1 MWSQFQLMI
10 PIFIRGQLTH
20 TKKLRFRFPKS
31 CGVLSKNI
39 IPWSTLK
46 RWSPGSPGS
55 PPGRHGHCRDLAG
68 GLALDGVWVAQDH
81 SDPDPRGALF
91 GEKVEEWNT
100 CHPPTSVDLTFS
112 WISKASKGSWVAE
125 RVWGLVKSKPKIP
138 CFRWGC
144 LTNSANH
151 LKIAEMYLHFP
162 SFSYIPF
169 FRAAINWGDA
179 PFRDKPAVFTAES
192 ARKVGFDVA
201 TLHCEEPQE
210 PRRVAVSNFGY
221 GSNLPKNSV
230 MNIAQYQCDLMW
242 YVFLLPLYTRQSS
255 PAWYKGILRVWVALK
270 ALSSLS
276 TKYNQ
281 RFLGACASQTAQ
293 NHR

>member
-1 MWSQFQLMI
+1 MVSVSKVMW
-10 PIFIRGQLTH
+10 
-20 TKKLRFRFPKS
+20 
-31 CGVLSKNI
+31 
-39 IPWSTLK
+39 
-46 RWSPGSPGS
+46 
-55 PPGRHGHCRDLAG
+55 
-68 GLALDGVWVAQDH
+68 
-81 SDPDPRGALF
+81 GALQ
-91 GEKVEEWNT
+91 K
-100 CHPPTSVDLTFS
+100 HPPLVDVETLIPGIPGISARSPWALQGFGWWVGS
-112 WISKASKGSWVAE
+112 WWGLGRSGSLWDRWISKASWAE

-221 GSNLPKNSV
+221 GSKLPKNSV

-242 YVFLLPLYTRQSS
+242 YVFLLPDCTPGSHHQHDTKVSCGFELLWKHCLLFPPNTT
-255 PAWYKGILRVWVALK
+255 KGFWVPVLVKQLRIIDSW
-270 ALSSLS
+270 
-276 TKYNQ
+276 
-281 RFLGACASQTAQ
+281 
-293 NHR
+293 